1 MNVLFLHVIIILCNL
16 TRFQDPDTDDPRQSA
31 RSLYS
36 LALIYVYSSG
46 LFSIFSV
53 ILYQYFRFKL
63 CMALEHRTILSSSVN
78 ISILL

>member
-1 MNVLFLHVIIILCNL
+1 MNVLFLHVIIILRNL
-16 TRFQDPDTDDPRQSA
+16 YSLPGPRDQSA